1 MSDEEQRC
9 MKWGSRFQVSRPPL
23 VSNRPSAECIILVRM
38 PSGACRV
45 ILVAALAFLPAT
57 RATFAQ
63 ERVTLRTHVML
74 YGDNTEFFNPFRDGA
89 TLLGAAARV
98 AVDVGLNESVTFSG
112 GLFMNHRFGS
122 MQIAEIWAPV
132 FKLAVHSEHQRFVV
146 GTLDTFER
154 ADGFGP
160 DSTGPHGLLPPLQ
173 RETLVFERPYEAGLQ
188 WKMDTPRLRQDAW
201 VNWQNVNTEDRRERF
216 DVGINGRLPVGTKV
230 ALSVA
235 YQFHLVHE
243 GGQLHANGPVRDSW
257 AIGPGLIIEPT
268 FWFFDRTTVEGYA
281 LLSRH
286 VPDRS
291 NLSDSRH
298 GHGVFARTSG
308 EKDGWRG
315 HLIFWG
321 ARGWIKE
328 EGDENYGSLRQDGT
342 RFRNTR
348 HYGEVG
354 LTKIFYP
361 AEGVE
366 LEGSARL
373 HRIEKDY
380 NYSYRVLARV
390 GFKFPVWVRQ

>member
-1 MSDEEQRC
+1 
-9 MKWGSRFQVSRPPL
+9 
-23 VSNRPSAECIILVRM
+23 M

-45 ILVAALAFLPAT
+45 FLVAALIFLPAT
-57 RATFAQ
+57 WATFAQ
-63 ERVTLRTHVML
+63 ERVTLRTDATL

-89 TLLGAAARV
+89 TLLGAAATV
-98 AVDVGLNESVTFSG
+98 VVDVGLSESVTFSG
-112 GLFMNHRFGS
+112 GFFMDHRFGS
-122 MQIAEIWAPV
+122 EQIAETWRPV
-132 FKLAVHSEHQRFVV
+132 LKLALHSEHQRFII

-160 DSTGPHGLLPPLQ
+160 DRTGPHGLLPPLQ
-173 RETLVFERPYEAGLQ
+173 KETLVFERPYEAGLQ
-188 WKMDTPRLRQDAW
+188 WKMNYSRLWQDAW
-201 VNWQNVNTEDRRERF
+201 VHWQNVNSGDRRERF
-216 DVGINGRLPVGTKV
+216 DVGVNGRLPLGTRI
-230 ALSVA
+230 ALSAA

-243 GGQLHANGPVRDSW
+243 GGQLHATGPVRDSW

-268 FWFFDRTTVEGYA
+268 FWFLDRTAVEGYA
-281 LLSRH
+281 LFSRH

-291 NLSDSRH
+291 NLGNSWH
-298 GHGVFARTSG
+298 GYGIFARASG
-308 EKDGWRG
+308 EKNDWRG
-315 HLIFWG
+315 HFIFWG
-321 ARGWIKE
+321 ACDWIKE

-354 LTKIFYP
+354 LTKIFYT

-390 GFKFPVWVRQ
+390 GFDFPVWVRQ